1 VFLVSAGSVVY
12 GAFSPTLGLEKRR
25 RRPMALTLISLVV
38 GGYLA
43 LVGGMYVFQR
53 NMLYAPSGAT
63 PSPLASGVPEMDVVK
78 LTTADGLELSSWHRP
93 ADGDRPTIVY
103 FHGNA
108 GHIGN
113 RGSKLRPYLDAGWG
127 LLLVSYRGY
136 GGNPG
141 NPDED
146 GLYRDGQAAMAF
158 LAAEDV
164 PPERTVIYGES
175 LGTGVA
181 VHIAAEQ
188 ARASRP
194 VGALVLEAPLS
205 SATDV
210 GAHHYPW
217 APVRWLM
224 KDRFESKAK
233 IAAVETPV
241 FIYHGER
248 DRVVPIRFGRT
259 LFDAAVDPKESLW
272 IPGAG
277 HNDLDVSGAVIDFV
291 DRWLGDPR

>member
-1 VFLVSAGSVVY
+1 
-12 GAFSPTLGLEKRR
+12 
-25 RRPMALTLISLVV
+25 MALTLISLVV
-38 GGYLA
+38 AVYLA

-53 NMLYAPSGAT
+53 SMLYVPSDAT
-63 PSPLASGVPEMDVVK
+63 PSPVASGVPEMEVVK
-78 LTTADGLELSSWHRP
+78 LSTTDGLELSSWYRP
-93 ADGDRPTIVY
+93 AEDNRPTIVY
-103 FHGNA
+103 FHGNG
-108 GHIGN
+108 GHIGY
-113 RGSKLRPYLDAGWG
+113 RGAKVRPYLDAGLG
-127 LLLVSYRGY
+127 VLLVSYRGY

-141 NPDED
+141 SPDEE
-146 GLYRDGQAAMAF
+146 GLYRDGRAAMAF
-158 LAAEDV
+158 LATKDV

-233 IAAVETPV
+233 IAEVGTPV

-248 DRVVPIRFGRT
+248 DRVVPIRFGRA

-272 IPGAG
+272 IPDAG
-277 HNDLDVSGAVIDFV
+277 HAGLDVDDVVIDFL
-291 DRWLGDPR
+291 DRRLGGQH

>member
-1 VFLVSAGSVVY
+1 
-12 GAFSPTLGLEKRR
+12 
-25 RRPMALTLISLVV
+25 MALTLISLVV
-38 GGYLA
+38 AGYLA
-43 LVGGMYVFQR
+43 VVGGIYVFQR
-53 NMLYAPSGAT
+53 NMLYVPSGTT

-78 LTTADGLELSSWHRP
+78 LTTADGLELSSWYRP
-93 ADGDRPTIVY
+93 AGGDRPTIVY

-113 RGSKLRPYLDAGWG
+113 RGTRVRPYLDAGWG
-127 LLLVSYRGY
+127 ILLVSYRGY

-141 NPDED
+141 SPDEE
-146 GLYRDGQAAMAF
+146 GLYRDGRAAMAF
-158 LAAEDV
+158 LAAAEV

-210 GAHHYPW
+210 AAYHYPW

-224 KDRFESKAK
+224 KDRFDSKAK
-233 IAAVETPV
+233 IAAVATPV

-248 DRVVPIRFGRT
+248 DTVVPIRFGRA
-259 LFDAAVDPKESLW
+259 LFDAALDPKESLW
-272 IPGAG
+272 IPDAG
-277 HNDLDVSGAVIDFV
+277 HSGLDADQAVIDFL
-291 DRWLGDPR
+291 DRRVRRSRAIAF